1 MLTHICSKH
10 FMSTDMRAVVVCNH
24 GSCLL
29 QSSDGWEQWHES
41 DRLNRLVRITA
52 SWCTQAS
59 TTTTGM
65 LLGLAALLGFTA
77 LSLLLTSCSWRE
89 RRSVPGRAEVG
100 GRRCQG
106 GAPLLLLGCCW
117 GALSEG
123 WRLRDRVLTL
133 LLISKATSAKQ
144 LRASCDLSFLS

>member
-1 MLTHICSKH
+1 
-10 FMSTDMRAVVVCNH
+10 MRAVVVCNH

-106 GAPLLLLGCCW
+106 GAV
-117 GALSEG
+117 SN
-123 WRLRDRVLTL
+123 
-133 LLISKATSAKQ
+133 
-144 LRASCDLSFLS
+144 SC